1 MARERITR
9 ETVTREVPVH
19 EVPVSEREVR
29 ATQDRRFRDGQL
41 TQRQVALRKATN
53 LIWWFTGIVEGLIGL
68 RVALRMIAANPGNP
82 FANFIYTLSD
92 IFLWPFQTLVNNP
105 SSEGVVLEVSS
116 IIAMIVYL
124 LLAWVF
130 VELLWL
136 ILGRERA

>member
-9 ETVTREVPVH
+9 ERVTRER
-19 EVPVSEREVR
+19 PVSEREVR
-29 ATQDRRFRDGQL
+29 VAQDRRFRERQL

-53 LIWWFTGIVEGLIGL
+53 LVWWFTGIVEGLIGL
-68 RVALRMIAANPGNP
+68 RVVLRMMAANPGNP

-92 IFLWPFQTLVNNP
+92 VFLWPFRTLVNNP

>member
-9 ETVTREVPVH
+9 ERVTRER
-19 EVPVSEREVR
+19 PVSEREVR
-29 ATQDRRFRDGQL
+29 VRQDASFRNQQL
-41 TQRQVALRKATN
+41 TQRQIALRKATN
-53 LIWWFTGIVEGLIGL
+53 FVWWATGIVEGLIGL
-68 RVALRMIAANPGNP
+68 RVVLRMMAANPGNP
-82 FANFIYTLSD
+82 FADFIYTVSGV
-92 IFLWPFQTLVNNP
+92 FLWPFQTLVNNP
-105 SSEGVVLEVSS
+105 SSEGVVLEISS